1 MGQADTMFARRPL
14 RSIHAAPLP
23 RVLDRAGSPAASKAL
38 GKSVVD
44 RFSDPATARFHTE
57 ETSFLA
63 ADPWPATIFLS
74 ASRENGAEHALD
86 PSSNVPR
93 EINFYLFIY
102 FFFLIRASDIL
113 WISSNILYYFRHCF
127 KERNDEKHMISINRQ
142 YFYLLP
148 YIFLSRKFTKFRQSV
163 II

>member
-1 MGQADTMFARRPL
+1 MGQADTFAHRPL

-102 FFFLIRASDIL
+102 FFFN
-113 WISSNILYYFRHCF
+113 SSLRYSLNILEYPVLFSALF
-127 KERNDEKHMISINRQ
+127 
-142 YFYLLP
+142 
-148 YIFLSRKFTKFRQSV
+148 
-163 II
+163 

>member
-102 FFFLIRASDIL
+102 FFFFN
-113 WISSNILYYFRHCF
+113 SSLRYSLNILEYPVLFSALFQR
-127 KERNDEKHMISINRQ
+127 EKRWKT
-142 YFYLLP
+142 YDFD
-148 YIFLSRKFTKFRQSV
+148 
-163 II
+163 